1 MLRLQ
6 RLVKVVDGPLPSEL
20 GGGFVETR
28 RRVVMEAMI
37 RFWIDIRL
45 IPDAIGLESGFV
57 IGPPAVDVGILLGKV
72 KQQRGL
78 DLWHVRSCRRG
89 AVERHAGRELRQP
102 DRQPI
107 DHTATEAKAHSAKLA
122 GGLWMLQRELGGRE
136 EVFGD
141 FRAVQLF
148 LHRQSL
154 FIGFG
159 SVLVNAGIAAQMP
172 SGPKAMKPATAR
184 RRTTSS
190 IYGFS
195 PRFS

>member
-37 RFWIDIRL
+37 RFWIDICL

-89 AVERHAGRELRQP
+89 AVERYAGRELRQP
-102 DRQPI
+102 DRQLI
-107 DHTATEAKAHSAKLA
+107 NHTATEAKAHGAKLVDCGCFSRNSA
-122 GGLWMLQRELGGRE
+122 AARKSSVIFALSSC
-136 EVFGD
+136 FCIA
-141 FRAVQLF
+141 RAF
-148 LHRQSL
+148 
-154 FIGFG
+154 
-159 SVLVNAGIAAQMP
+159 
-172 SGPKAMKPATAR
+172 
-184 RRTTSS
+184 SS
-190 IYGFS
+190 A
-195 PRFS
+195 